1 MKKIFALSIIVILLC
16 TGCGSS
22 VTVTTEQNDLIAQYV
37 SGVLL
42 KYSFEDEWQYTKL
55 NKAKFGIGSSTSST
69 TKTSTNT
76 TAPKANATNS
86 ATTSANSTNIATTSA
101 NSTNIAT
108 TSANSANTATTSAN
122 STNSATTN
130 ASAAATSSDPMA
142 MVIEG
147 LGLKGAN
154 ISYTKYIVGSTYPQ
168 GDLILCVPASAGQK
182 VVAIEFEISNPTATA
197 IVCNTVTNKLGMKLL
212 INNEAGISESYTIL
226 KNDLINMNN
235 ITINP
240 GATYMAAAI
249 FMVPDSKVS
258 SISSLSISVA
268 VNGGSAVSKKLV

>member
-1 MKKIFALSIIVILLC
+1 MKKIFALCIIVALLC

-22 VTVTTEQNDLIAQYV
+22 VTVTTEQSDLIAQYV

-55 NKAKFGIGSSTSST
+55 NKAKSGIGSSTSST
-69 TKTSTNT
+69 TKSSTNT
-76 TAPKANATNS
+76 TASKANSTNS

-101 NSTNIAT
+101 NSTNST
-108 TSANSANTATTSAN
+108 TSSASG
-122 STNSATTN
+122 
-130 ASAAATSSDPMA
+130 ATSSDPMVL
-142 MVIEG
+142 MIEG

-154 ISYTKYIVGSTYPQ
+154 ISYKNYVVGATYPQ
-168 GDLILCVPASAGQK
+168 GDLILTVPASAGQK

-240 GATYMAAAI
+240 GATYKVAAI

>member
-1 MKKIFALSIIVILLC
+1 MKKIFALCIIVALLC

-101 NSTNIAT
+101 NS
-108 TSANSANTATTSAN
+108 ANTATTSAN
-122 STNSATTN
+122 STNSTTTN

-226 KNDLINMNN
+226 KNDLINMKN